1 MHVYI
6 YSHRDLPTSVLRC
19 TFTNKLMDEEVWS
32 LSLSPPL

>member
-6 YSHRDLPTSVLRC
+6 YSHRELPTSVLRC